1 MSSAADIRS
10 PSSATLAPPTPE
22 GIKAVLPGRE
32 PTGAPVRERG
42 PYTPHIVAW
51 NLTKRCNLACAHC
64 YISAGSWH
72 ATDDELSTDQCL
84 RILDEILDVNPNPM
98 LILTGGEPLLRDDL
112 ETLAKRA
119 SAGGATVVVGTN
131 GTRLTDERIDSL
143 MEAGVKGVA
152 VSIDSLHP
160 EYHDRFRH
168 GGGAL
173 ADTMAAVGRCSTR
186 RLDFVIQTT
195 VTTGNRYEIA
205 DLARWSTEAGAVS
218 FNVYFVVATGRAEH
232 MHGMS
237 PEENEDVLR
246 ELVELEGTYRGR
258 MMVRSKCQPQLMRH
272 VVQGDPDSPLLNYET
287 RCPCGVHYVRITP
300 EGKVTPCPYMPAVAG
315 DLLTQSFQ
323 EIWESSPV
331 FTQLRSGELG
341 GRCGRC
347 EYREVCGGCRAR
359 AYADSGDFMGPDDSC
374 AYDPSGEMPLVA
386 SRRTVSYG
394 QSRPGG
400 SPVPDAGTASTEQT
414 APATIEW
421 TPEALAR
428 MDSVPSFVRGVVIQ
442 RVEKFANDRGYTCVD
457 VEVMEEVRRNLPVDF
472 SKKLPFF
479 LGRGGRA

>member
-1 MSSAADIRS
+1 MSSAADLS
-10 PSSATLAPPTPE
+10 SSYSATLAPPTQE
-22 GIKAVLPGRE
+22 GLETVSPSC
-32 PTGAPVRERG
+32 APSGERG

-72 ATDDELSTDQCL
+72 VADDELSTDQCL
-84 RILDEILDVNPNPM
+84 RILDEILDLNPHPM

-112 ETLAKRA
+112 EVLAERA
-119 SAGGATVVVGTN
+119 SAAGATVVVGTN

-143 MEAGVKGVA
+143 LEAGVKGVA
-152 VSIDSLHP
+152 VSIDSLRS

-173 ADTMAAVGRCSTR
+173 TDTMAAVERCAAR
-186 RLDFVIQTT
+186 KLDFVIQTT
-195 VTTGNRYEIA
+195 VTSGNRHEIA
-205 DLARWSTEAGAVS
+205 DLARWSAEAGAVS
-218 FNVYFVVATGRAEH
+218 FNVYFVVPTGRAEH
-232 MHGMS
+232 MQGMG
-237 PEENEDVLR
+237 PEENDEILR
-246 ELVELEGTYRGR
+246 ELVELEGEYRGR
-258 MMVRSKCQPQLMRH
+258 MMIRSKCQPQIMRH
-272 VVQGDPDSPLLNYET
+272 VVQGDPESPLLNYET

-300 EGKVTPCPYMPAVAG
+300 EGKVTPCPYMPVVAG

-341 GRCGRC
+341 GRCGLC

-374 AYDPSGEMPLVA
+374 AYEPSGETPLIA
-386 SRRTVSYG
+386 SRRPVSYG
-394 QSRPGG
+394 QSGPDVRSAADG
-400 SPVPDAGTASTEQT
+400 SSASTEQ
-414 APATIEW
+414 APSVILEW

-428 MDSVPSFVRGVVIQ
+428 IDGVPSFVRGVVMA
-442 RVEKFANDRGYTCVD
+442 RVEKFAHDRGYACVD
-457 VEVMEEVRRNLPVDF
+457 VGVMEEVRRNLPVDF

-479 LGRGGRA
+479 LGGGGRA

>member
-1 MSSAADIRS
+1 MTIVADLSAT
-10 PSSATLAPPTPE
+10 SSATLASPTPE
-22 GIKAVLPGRE
+22 GIEAGLASR
-32 PTGAPVRERG
+32 ARG
-42 PYTPHIVAW
+42 PYIPHIVAW

-72 ATDDELSTDQCL
+72 ATDDELSTDECM
-84 RILDEILDVNPNPM
+84 RVLDEILDVNPNPM

-112 ETLAKRA
+112 EALADRA
-119 SAGGATVVVGTN
+119 SARGATVVVGTN
-131 GTRLTDERIDSL
+131 GTRLTEERIDSL

-152 VSIDSLHP
+152 VSIDSLRP

-173 ADTMAAVGRCSTR
+173 ADTMAAVERCATR
-186 RLDFVIQTT
+186 GLDFVIQTT
-195 VTTGNRYEIA
+195 VTTGNRHEIA
-205 DLARWSTEAGAVS
+205 DLARWSAEAGAVS
-218 FNVYFVVATGRAEH
+218 FNVYFVVPTGRAGL
-232 MHGMS
+232 MQGMS
-237 PEENEDVLR
+237 PEENDSVLR

-258 MMVRSKCQPQLMRH
+258 MMVRSKCQPQIMRH
-272 VVQGDPDSPLLNYET
+272 VVEGDPESPLLNYET

-300 EGKVTPCPYMPAVAG
+300 EGKVTPCPYMPVAAG
-315 DLLTQSFQ
+315 DLLTQSFK

-347 EYREVCGGCRAR
+347 EFREVCGGCRAR
-359 AYADSGDFMGPDDSC
+359 AYADSGDYMGPDDSC
-374 AYDPSGEMPLVA
+374 AYDPSGDAPLVA
-386 SRRTVSYG
+386 SRRSVSYG
-394 QSRPGG
+394 QSDQDGRLAGG
-400 SPVPDAGTASTEQT
+400 GPTSAEHAGSMA
-414 APATIEW
+414 IEW
-421 TPEALAR
+421 SPEALAR
-428 MDSVPSFVRGVVIQ
+428 IDKVPSFVRGVVIA
-442 RVEKFANDRGYTCVD
+442 RVERFAQDRGYACVD

>member
-1 MSSAADIRS
+1 MSSAADLRS
-10 PSSATLAPPTPE
+10 SSSATLALPAPE
-22 GIKAVLPGRE
+22 GLETVSPSRE
-32 PTGAPVRERG
+32 CG

-72 ATDDELSTDQCL
+72 VADDELSTDQCL

-112 ETLAKRA
+112 ETLAERS
-119 SAGGATVVVGTN
+119 SARGATVVVGTN
-131 GTRLTDERIDSL
+131 GTRLTNERIDSL
-143 MEAGVKGVA
+143 LEAGVKGVA
-152 VSIDSLHP
+152 VSIDSLRS

-173 ADTMAAVGRCSTR
+173 TDTMAAVERCAAR
-186 RLDFVIQTT
+186 KLDFVIQTT
-195 VTTGNRYEIA
+195 VTTGNRHEIT
-205 DLARWSTEAGAVS
+205 DLARWSAEAGAVS
-218 FNVYFVVATGRAEH
+218 FNVYFVVPTGRAEH
-232 MHGMS
+232 MQGMS
-237 PEENEDVLR
+237 PEENDDVLR

-258 MMVRSKCQPQLMRH
+258 MMVRSKCQPQIMRH
-272 VVQGDPDSPLLNYET
+272 VVQGDPESPLLNYET

-300 EGKVTPCPYMPAVAG
+300 EGKVTPCPYMPVVAG

-331 FTQLRSGELG
+331 FTDLRSGELG

-374 AYDPSGEMPLVA
+374 AYEPSGETPLIA
-386 SRRTVSYG
+386 SRRPVSYG
-394 QSRPGG
+394 QSGPDGPLVADGG
-400 SPVPDAGTASTEQT
+400 AASTEQ
-414 APATIEW
+414 AASVALEW
-421 TPEALAR
+421 SPEAIAR
-428 MDSVPSFVRGVVIQ
+428 IDNVPSFVRGVVMA
-442 RVEKFANDRGYTCVD
+442 RVEKFAHDRGYACVD
-457 VEVMEEVRRNLPVDF
+457 VDVMEEVRRTLPVDF

-479 LGRGGRA
+479 LGRGGTA

>member
-1 MSSAADIRS
+1 
-10 PSSATLAPPTPE
+10 
-22 GIKAVLPGRE
+22 
-32 PTGAPVRERG
+32 
-42 PYTPHIVAW
+42 
-51 NLTKRCNLACAHC
+51 
-64 YISAGSWH
+64 
-72 ATDDELSTDQCL
+72 
-84 RILDEILDVNPNPM
+84 M

-112 ETLAKRA
+112 ETLAERA

-131 GTRLTDERIDSL
+131 GTRLTGERIDSL
-143 MEAGVKGVA
+143 LEAGVKGVA
-152 VSIDSLHP
+152 VSIDSLRP

-173 ADTMAAVGRCSTR
+173 TDTMAAVERCSSKK
-186 RLDFVIQTT
+186 LDFVIQTT
-195 VTTGNRYEIA
+195 VTTGNRHEIA
-205 DLARWSTEAGAVS
+205 DLARWSADAGAVS
-218 FNVYFVVATGRAEH
+218 FNVYFVVPTGRAEH
-232 MHGMS
+232 MQGMS
-237 PEENEDVLR
+237 PEENEEVLR

-272 VVQGDPDSPLLNYET
+272 VVQGDPESPLLNYET

-300 EGKVTPCPYMPAVAG
+300 EGKVTPCPYMPVVAG
-315 DLLTQSFQ
+315 DLMTQSFQ

-331 FTQLRSGELG
+331 FTELRSGELG
-341 GRCGRC
+341 GRCGQC

-374 AYDPSGEMPLVA
+374 AYEPSGEIPLIV

-394 QSRPGG
+394 QSGADQP
-400 SPVPDAGTASTEQT
+400 SVADAGKASAE
-414 APATIEW
+414 PAGSVALEW

-428 MDSVPSFVRGVVIQ
+428 MDGVPSFVRGVVIQ
-442 RVEKFANDRGYTCVD
+442 RVEKFAADRGYTRVD
-457 VEVMEEVRRNLPVDF
+457 VDVMEEVRRKLPVDF

>member
-1 MSSAADIRS
+1 M
-10 PSSATLAPPTPE
+10 PSRA
-22 GIKAVLPGRE
+22 
-32 PTGAPVRERG
+32 RG
-42 PYTPHIVAW
+42 PHTPHIVAW
-51 NLTKRCNLACAHC
+51 NLTRRCNLACAHC

-72 ATDDELSTDQCL
+72 AADDELSTDQCL

-112 ETLAKRA
+112 ETLAERA
-119 SAGGATVVVGTN
+119 SGRGATVVVGTN

-143 MEAGVKGVA
+143 LDAGVKGVA
-152 VSIDSLHP
+152 VSIDSLRS

-173 ADTMAAVGRCSTR
+173 EDTIAAVARCSAHE
-186 RLDFVIQTT
+186 LDFVIQTT
-195 VTTGNRYEIA
+195 VTTGNRHEIA
-205 DLARWSTEAGAVS
+205 DLARWSAEAGAVA
-218 FNVYFVVATGRAEH
+218 FNVYFVVPTGRAEL
-232 MHGMS
+232 MQGMT
-237 PEENEDVLR
+237 PEENDDVLR
-246 ELVELEGTYRGR
+246 ELVELEGAYRGR

-272 VVQGDPDSPLLNYET
+272 VVQGDPESPLLNYET
-287 RCPCGVHYVRITP
+287 RCPCGVHYLRITP
-300 EGKVTPCPYMPAVAG
+300 EGKVTPCPYMPVAAG
-315 DLLTQSFQ
+315 DLLTQSFR

-347 EYREVCGGCRAR
+347 EFREVCGGCRAR

-374 AYDPSGEMPLVA
+374 AYEPSGKTPLLA
-386 SRRTVSYG
+386 SRRSVSYG
-394 QSRPGG
+394 QSDPDRRLNADDRP
-400 SPVPDAGTASTEQT
+400 ASAQH
-414 APATIEW
+414 AASIALEW
-421 TPEALAR
+421 SPEALAR
-428 MDSVPSFVRGVVIQ
+428 IDSVPSFVRGVVMA
-442 RVEKFANDRGYTCVD
+442 RVEKFAEDRGYARVD

>member
-1 MSSAADIRS
+1 MASSSRAQS
-10 PSSATLAPPTPE
+10 P
-22 GIKAVLPGRE
+22 K
-32 PTGAPVRERG
+32 RG
-42 PYTPHIVAW
+42 PYTPHIIAW

-72 ATDDELSTDQCL
+72 VADDELSTDECL
-84 RILDEILDVNPNPM
+84 RILDEILEVNPNPM

-112 ETLAKRA
+112 ETIAERA
-119 SAGGATVVVGTN
+119 SGGGATVVVGTN

-143 MEAGVKGVA
+143 MKAGVKGVA
-152 VSIDSLHP
+152 VSIDSLRP

-173 ADTMAAVGRCSTR
+173 TDTMAAVERCAAR

-195 VTTGNRYEIA
+195 VTAGNRHEIA
-205 DLARWSTEAGAVS
+205 DLARWSADAGAVS
-218 FNVYFVVATGRAEH
+218 FNVYFVVPTGRAEH
-232 MHGMS
+232 MQGMS
-237 PEENEDVLR
+237 PEENDEVLR
-246 ELVELEGTYRGR
+246 ELVALESTYRGR

-272 VVQGDPDSPLLNYET
+272 VFQGDPESPLLNYET

-300 EGKVTPCPYMPAVAG
+300 EGKVTPCPYMPVVAG

-331 FTQLRSGELG
+331 FNDLRSGELG
-341 GRCGRC
+341 GRCGKC

-359 AYADSGDFMGPDDSC
+359 AYADSGDFMGADDSC
-374 AYDPSGEMPLVA
+374 AYEPTGDTPLVR
-386 SRRTVSYG
+386 SRRPVSYG
-394 QSRPGG
+394 QPRRNANAGVQSSGG
-400 SPVPDAGTASTEQT
+400 QASPSGQASTESEGAVSDGIFAGQT
-414 APATIEW
+414 APEQDGLAPLDW
-421 TPEALAR
+421 SPEALDR
-428 MDSVPSFVRGVVIQ
+428 ISGVPSFVRGVVTG
-442 RVEKFANDRGYTCVD
+442 RVEKFARERGYTCVD

-479 LGRGGRA
+479 LGRGGTA

>member
-1 MSSAADIRS
+1 
-10 PSSATLAPPTPE
+10 
-22 GIKAVLPGRE
+22 V
-32 PTGAPVRERG
+32 
-42 PYTPHIVAW
+42 
-51 NLTKRCNLACAHC
+51 
-64 YISAGSWH
+64 
-72 ATDDELSTDQCL
+72 
-84 RILDEILDVNPNPM
+84 DEILDVNPNPM

-112 ETLAKRA
+112 ETLAERA

-131 GTRLTDERIDSL
+131 GTRLTSERIDSL
-143 MEAGVKGVA
+143 LEAGVKGVA
-152 VSIDSLHP
+152 VSIDSLRP

-173 ADTMAAVGRCSTR
+173 ADTMAAVERCSSQE
-186 RLDFVIQTT
+186 LDFVIQTT
-195 VTTGNRYEIA
+195 VTTGNRHEIA
-205 DLARWSTEAGAVS
+205 DLARWSAEAGAVS
-218 FNVYFVVATGRAEH
+218 FNVYFVVPTGRAEH
-232 MHGMS
+232 MQGMS
-237 PEENEDVLR
+237 PEENEEVLR

-272 VVQGDPDSPLLNYET
+272 VVQGDPESPLLNYET
-287 RCPCGVHYVRITP
+287 RCPCGVHYLRITP
-300 EGKVTPCPYMPAVAG
+300 EGKVTPCPYMPVVAG
-315 DLLTQSFQ
+315 DLMTQSFQ

-374 AYDPSGEMPLVA
+374 AYEPSGETPLIV

-394 QSRPGG
+394 QSGADEPSVADTGEASDERAG
-400 SPVPDAGTASTEQT
+400 SVAL
-414 APATIEW
+414 EW

-442 RVEKFANDRGYTCVD
+442 RVEKFAADRGYTRVNLD
-457 VEVMEEVRRNLPVDF
+457 VMEEVRRKLPVDF

>member
-1 MSSAADIRS
+1 MQARA
-10 PSSATLAPPTPE
+10 
-22 GIKAVLPGRE
+22 
-32 PTGAPVRERG
+32 RG

-72 ATDDELSTDQCL
+72 TTDDELSTDECL
-84 RILDEILDVNPNPM
+84 RILDEILDVNPHSM

-112 ETLAKRA
+112 ETLAERA
-119 SAGGATVVVGTN
+119 SARGATVVVGTN
-131 GTRLTDERIDSL
+131 GTRLTGERIDSL

-152 VSIDSLHP
+152 VSIDSLRP

-173 ADTMAAVGRCSTR
+173 TDTMAAVERCAAQG
-186 RLDFVIQTT
+186 LDFVIQTT
-195 VTTGNRYEIA
+195 VTTGNRHEIA
-205 DLARWSTEAGAVS
+205 DLARWSAEAGAVS
-218 FNVYFVVATGRAEH
+218 FNVYFVVPTGRAEL
-232 MHGMS
+232 MQGMS
-237 PEENEDVLR
+237 PEENDSVLR

-272 VVQGDPDSPLLNYET
+272 VFQGDPESPLLNYET

-300 EGKVTPCPYMPAVAG
+300 EGKVTPCPYMPVAAG
-315 DLLTQSFQ
+315 DLLTQSFK

-331 FTQLRSGELG
+331 FTRLRSGELG

-374 AYDPSGEMPLVA
+374 AYEPTGETPLVA
-386 SRRTVSYG
+386 RRRPVSYG
-394 QSRPGG
+394 QSD
-400 SPVPDAGTASTEQT
+400 PDRRVADDGPASAEH
-414 APATIEW
+414 AASVAIEW
-421 TPEALAR
+421 SSEALAR
-428 MDSVPSFVRGVVIQ
+428 IDSVPSFVRGVVMA
-442 RVEKFANDRGYTCVD
+442 RVEGFAQERGYARVD
-457 VEVMEEVRRNLPVDF
+457 VGVMEEVRRNLPVDF

-479 LGRGGRA
+479 LGRGGKT

>member
-1 MSSAADIRS
+1 MSSARDLRS
-10 PSSATLAPPTPE
+10 SSSATLAPPAPE
-22 GIKAVLPGRE
+22 VFETVSPS
-32 PTGAPVRERG
+32 RERG
-42 PYTPHIVAW
+42 PYIPHIVAW

-72 ATDDELSTDQCL
+72 TADDELSTDECL
-84 RILDEILDVNPNPM
+84 RILDEILDVNPHPM

-112 ETLAKRA
+112 EVLAERA
-119 SAGGATVVVGTN
+119 SGRGATVVVGTN

-143 MEAGVKGVA
+143 LAAGVKGVA
-152 VSIDSLHP
+152 VSIDSLRP

-173 ADTMAAVGRCSTR
+173 RDTMAAVERCSAHG
-186 RLDFVIQTT
+186 LDFVIQTT
-195 VTTGNRYEIA
+195 VTSGNRHEIA
-205 DLARWSTEAGAVS
+205 NLAGWSAEAGAVS
-218 FNVYFVVATGRAEH
+218 FNVYFVVPTGRAEF
-232 MHGMS
+232 MQGMS
-237 PEENEDVLR
+237 PEENDDVLR

-258 MMVRSKCQPQLMRH
+258 MMVRSKCQPQIMRH
-272 VVQGDPDSPLLNYET
+272 VVQGDPESPLLNYET

-300 EGKVTPCPYMPAVAG
+300 EGKVTPCPYMPVVAG

-331 FTQLRSGELG
+331 FTRLRSGKLG

-374 AYDPSGEMPLVA
+374 AYEPSGEIPLIA
-386 SRRTVSYG
+386 SRRSVSYG
-394 QSRPGG
+394 QSGSDGPGVG
-400 SPVPDAGTASTEQT
+400 EGGAASTERAASVALQ
-414 APATIEW
+414 W
-421 TPEALAR
+421 SPEALLR
-428 MDSVPSFVRGVVIQ
+428 IDSVPSFVRGVVMA
-442 RVEKFANDRGYTCVD
+442 RVEKFAHDRGYACVD
-457 VEVMEEVRRNLPVDF
+457 LEVMEEVRRNLPVDF

-479 LGRGGRA
+479 LGRGGTA